1 MFRYTKGISTKIEM
15 KSVTYPSLGRTAK
28 RLKELEKADF
38 YVVFCIS
45 LVPFAFCTNC
55 YILYKITFSPIIQ
68 FKKFFW
74 YV

>member
-38 YVVFCIS
+38 YVFFLYFFGPFCI
-45 LVPFAFCTNC
+45 
-55 YILYKITFSPIIQ
+55 LYQLLYFI
-68 FKKFFW
+68 
-74 YV
+74 